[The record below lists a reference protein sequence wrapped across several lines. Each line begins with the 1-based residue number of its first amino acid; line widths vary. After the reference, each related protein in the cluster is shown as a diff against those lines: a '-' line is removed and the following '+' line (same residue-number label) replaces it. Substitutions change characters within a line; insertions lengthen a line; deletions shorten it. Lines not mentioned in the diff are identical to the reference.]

1 MLIIRPGPPYSS
13 LPFSRTF
20 HSSLSERPEM
30 EKLDTAFLAGIQK
43 SNDLDVYERQFTWV
57 HAIRD

>member
-1 MLIIRPGPPYSS
+1 
-13 LPFSRTF
+13 
-20 HSSLSERPEM
+20 M

-43 SNDLDVYERQFTWV
+43 SNDLDVYERQFAWV